1 MEFRWSAEKD
11 FWLRAERGISFD
23 EVVIQ
28 LQAGRILATRKHHNN
43 DRFAHQEIYFIEIKA
58 CVYMVL
64 FVRDKEWIF
73 LKTVIP
79 TRKGVREFL
88 SELQRASP
96 GAGS

>member
-11 FWLRAERGISFD
+11 LLLRAERGVSFE

-28 LQAGRILATRKHHNN
+28 LQAGRILATRKHHNT
-43 DRFAHQEIYFIEIKA
+43 DRFAHQEIYFVEIKGY
-58 CVYMVL
+58 VYMVT

-79 TRKGVREFL
+79 TRKGVRTFL
-88 SELQRASP
+88 SEMNRSSK
-96 GAGS
+96 GAES